1 MSSWTGKSKGTVL
14 GYRIFLFAIRTFGV
28 KTAYLLLRFVSF
40 YYVLF
45 AKKQRKHIID
55 FYTGALQLSSREA
68 AQLSSRNFY
77 VFGQTLID
85 RAAFLVGKGGRF
97 THTFENEQCLIDIQR
112 AGRGGILLSAHI
124 GNWET
129 AGNMLKERVSSVIN
143 VIMLEAEVENIKKYM
158 DKSTGGSLFNIIP
171 IKNDLSHIFKINNA
185 LEKNE
190 LIAMHADR
198 YVEGMRYLEIDFL
211 GRPAKF
217 PLGPFIIA
225 ARFNAP
231 VSFVYAI
238 KASGKHYALSATLPV
253 NRKMKPEEIATLY
266 VSELEKKVKA
276 NPEQWFNYYNFYE

>member
-1 MSSWTGKSKGTVL
+1 
-14 GYRIFLFAIRTFGV
+14 LFAIRTFGV
-28 KTAYLLLRFVSF
+28 KSAYLLLRFVSF

-45 AKKQRKHIID
+45 AKKQRQYIID
-55 FYTGALQLSSREA
+55 FYTGALHFGRSEA
-68 AQLSSRNFY
+68 AQLSRRNFY

-85 RAAFLVGKGGRF
+85 RAAFLVGKGRRF
-97 THTFENEQCLIDIQR
+97 TNTFENEQYLIDMQQ
-112 AGRGGILLSAHI
+112 GGKGGILLSAHI

-198 YVEGMRYLEIDFL
+198 YVEGMRYLEISFL
-211 GRPAKF
+211 GRPARF

-225 ARFNAP
+225 AKFNAP

-238 KASGKHYALSATLPV
+238 KASDNHYALSATLPV

-266 VSELEKKVKA
+266 VTELEKKVKA
-276 NPEQWFNYYNFYE
+276 NPEQWFNYYNFYA